1 MNRPN
6 ILVIQA
12 DQMTALCLAAYGK
25 PYAITPNIDALA
37 ENGTTFAN
45 SYCNNPVCGPSRA
58 SMMTGRLPS
67 DVGVFDNGAE
77 FLPSEPTFAHYMRRL
92 GYKTTLSGK
101 MHFVGPDQL
110 HGFEKRLTTDIYP
123 SDFAWTADWD
133 QVDEPYAPS
142 VMSLLSVVEAGYCE
156 RNLQIDYDEE
166 VFVAARKEL
175 YDHARSTEERPFLL
189 HVSFTQ
195 PHNPFVAGR
204 KYWEMYDG
212 KDIPEPEVPHIP
224 YEKRDPWS
232 QRYYLT
238 IRQDEFDVTPEQLCN
253 ARRGYFAMVTHIDE
267 LVGGLV
273 ETLKSIGEYENTCI
287 IFTSDHGEML
297 GERGMWYKFNP
308 YEASIRVPLIAQGPG
323 FRKGH
328 REEALASL
336 VDLLPTFTDIAS
348 EGAFDDFAAPRDG
361 RSLLAL
367 PERNGPDD
375 RIFVE
380 FNGEGLHAPGL
391 IVLDGTKKLVHS
403 RTDPD
408 MLFDLDDDPLELK
421 NLAAAGDHERDIR
434 HLSEAMHSRWDES
447 DLERRVRLSQKKRLF
462 VQEAMKCG
470 EFPSWD
476 YGPPYD
482 PGRVYVR
489 GGVDPSTTATK
500 QRGRF
505 PYVPKTPPQH
515 PRGGTKRRQV
525 FDPGS

>member
-1 MNRPN
+1 MTRPN

-12 DQMTALCLAAYGK
+12 DQMTALCLSAYGK
-25 PYAITPNIDALA
+25 PYAITPHIDALA

-133 QVDEPYAPS
+133 QTDEPYAPS

-156 RNLQIDYDEE
+156 RNLQIDFDEE
-166 VFVAARKEL
+166 VFVAARREL
-175 YDHARSTEERPFLL
+175 YDHARGTDDRPFLM

-204 KYWEMYDG
+204 KYWDLYEG
-212 KDIPEPEVPHIP
+212 RDIPMPEVPHIP
-224 YEKRDPWS
+224 YAERDPWS
-232 QRYYLT
+232 QRYYMT
-238 IRQDEFDVTPEQLCN
+238 IRQDEFDITPEQLYN
-253 ARRGYFAMVTHIDE
+253 ARRGYFAMVSHIDE

-273 ETLKSIGEYENTCI
+273 ETLKSIGQYENTCI
-287 IFTSDHGEML
+287 LFTSDHGEML

-336 VDLLPTFTDIAS
+336 VDLLPTFTDLAS
-348 EGAFDDFAAPRDG
+348 DGAFDDFVAPRDG
-361 RSLLAL
+361 RSLMSL
-367 PERNGPDD
+367 PAHGSAED

-380 FNGEGLHAPGL
+380 FNGEGLYAPGL
-391 IVLDGTKKLVHS
+391 LVLEGRHKMVHS
-403 RTDPD
+403 RTDPK
-408 MLFDLDDDPLELK
+408 MLFDLEADPLEQT
-421 NLAAAGDHERDIR
+421 NLAASPEHEADLVR
-434 HLSEAMHSRWDES
+434 LTAAMAARWDEA
-447 DLERRVRLSQKKRLF
+447 DLEARIRASQKKRLF

-470 EFPSWD
+470 TFPVWD

-482 PGRVYVR
+482 PGKVYVR
-489 GGVDPSTTATK
+489 GGIDPSTTATK

-505 PYVPKTPPQH
+505 PFVPKTPPQH
-515 PRGGTKRRQV
+515 PRGAAK
-525 FDPGS
+525 PPAS

>member
-1 MNRPN
+1 MTRPN

-12 DQMTALCLAAYGK
+12 DQMTALCLSAYGEDWT
-25 PYAITPNIDALA
+25 ITPNLDALA

-77 FLPSEPTFAHYMRRL
+77 FLASEPTYAHYMRRL
-92 GYKTTLSGK
+92 GYRTTLSGK

-110 HGFEKRLTTDIYP
+110 HGFERRVTTDIYP

-133 QVDEPYAPS
+133 RTDEPYAPS
-142 VMSLLSVVEAGYCE
+142 VMSMLSVVEAGQCE

-166 VFVAARKEL
+166 VFAAARQEL
-175 YDHARSTEERPFLL
+175 YDHARSTDDRPFLL

-204 KYWEMYDG
+204 KYWDMYEG
-212 KDIPEPEVPHIP
+212 RDIPEPKVPHIP
-224 YEKRDPWS
+224 YAERDPWS

-238 IRQDEFDVTPEQLCN
+238 IRQDEFDITPEQLYRS
-253 ARRGYFAMVTHIDE
+253 RRAYAAMVTHIDE

-273 ETLKSIGEYENTCI
+273 ETLRSIGQYDNTVI
-287 IFTSDHGEML
+287 VFTSDHGEML

-308 YEASIRVPLIAQGPG
+308 YEASVRVPLIVQGPG
-323 FRKGH
+323 FARGH

-336 VDLLPTFTDIAS
+336 VDLLPTFTALAS
-348 EGAFDDFAAPRDG
+348 DGSFDGFVTPVDG
-361 RSLLAL
+361 RSLLDL
-367 PERNGPDD
+367 PGRGSAGD
-375 RIFVE
+375 RIFIE
-380 FNGEGLHAPGL
+380 FNGEGRYAPGL
-391 IVLDGTKKLVHS
+391 IVIDGTKKLVHC

-408 MLFDLDDDPLELK
+408 MLFDLADDPLELT
-421 NLAAAGDHERDIR
+421 NLAESDPSTLARLLALVH
-434 HLSEAMHSRWDES
+434 ARWDEAG
-447 DLERRVRLSQKKRLF
+447 LEARIRASQRKRLM

-470 EFPSWD
+470 AFPYWD
-476 YGPPYD
+476 YAPPYD
-482 PGRVYVR
+482 ASKVYVR
-489 GGVDPSTTATK
+489 GGSDPSTTATK

-505 PYVPKTPPQH
+505 PYVPRTPPQH
-515 PRGGTKRRQV
+515 PRHPGGE
-525 FDPGS
+525 GS